1 MNRMYEYMLSAETKN
16 IILRP
21 RFASFRVALMTKSDE
36 LRMEAEKHKGRMGP
50 LCTDSQVELD
60 EEYGKLVLNTIKLMM
75 FLEDN
80 GVPSQY
86 VNSKSPTKPVR
97 IKVKVLPRRSARLMA
112 KYSAE

>member
-1 MNRMYEYMLSAETKN
+1 MSYKLKTYLDNLNADAFCCRNCKVKHMNRMYEYMLSAETKN

-36 LRMEAEKHKGRMGP
+36 LRMEAEKHKGRMGL

-75 FLEDN
+75 FW
-80 GVPSQY
+80 
-86 VNSKSPTKPVR
+86 KTTAFPV
-97 IKVKVLPRRSARLMA
+97 SM
-112 KYSAE
+112 